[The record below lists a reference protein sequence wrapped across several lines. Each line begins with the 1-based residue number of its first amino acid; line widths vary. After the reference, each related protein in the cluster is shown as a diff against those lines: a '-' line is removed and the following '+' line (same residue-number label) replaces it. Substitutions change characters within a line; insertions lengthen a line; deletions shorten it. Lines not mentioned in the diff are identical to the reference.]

1 MTYTTTEIQHA
12 LGRIIGGDHHRR
24 PAVEEVSPQV
34 VIGSVTAREVGMYL
48 GTRTTRA
55 SRNSPVKDITVIGNW
70 IGRLSW
76 WVVVVFATTLD
87 YKLVLFPTWFCNGK
101 GRTSAHES
109 ESV

>member
-1 MTYTTTEIQHA
+1 MTYPTTEIQHA
-12 LGRIIGGDHHRR
+12 SGRIVGGDHHRR

-34 VIGSVTAREVGMYL
+34 VIGSVTASEGAMYL
-48 GTRTTRA
+48 GLRTTRA
-55 SRNSPVKDITVIGNW
+55 SGNLPVKDVTVIGNW

-76 WVVVVFATTLD
+76 WVVVVFATTLG
-87 YKLVLFPTWFCNGK
+87 YKLVLFPTWFCKWK